1 MRDVDCEDHI
11 PSVKLNFSSLLNA
24 SANQF
29 DGCAMVE
36 LDVMKWV
43 SNDFC
48 SPYKARLPTIS

>member
-1 MRDVDCEDHI
+1 MRDVDSKDHI

-24 SANQF
+24 SAYQF

-48 SPYKARLPTIS
+48 SPYKTCLPTIS